1 MLNPWLYCFLY
12 STNLTWRDVQ
22 YLIAYSSN
30 YDVPRSD
37 DWVKNSA
44 GLWGES
50 ISSGG
55 LVSFSCFCLI
65 CFFGGHSL

>member
-50 ISSGG
+50 KVCIQQGCG
-55 LVSFSCFCLI
+55 VSLKCVRA
-65 CFFGGHSL
+65 

>member
-44 GLWGES
+44 GLWGECKVC
-50 ISSGG
+50 SG
-55 LVSFSCFCLI
+55 LRFAWILS
-65 CFFGGHSL
+65 HSQSADLGIP